1 MIHLY
6 LSLHFVYFYRV
17 ERFINIL
24 IIDNDEITVRGLKT
38 ILNGGGNNVISVPNE
53 EEAYAILNKRDV
65 GIILVSVEGQESG
78 FELLKRLKQHPRGV
92 EIYKIVITDE
102 KGSGAKLVK
111 GFREGAVDHIT
122 KPFNPNLV
130 KAKIEVFKA
139 LYFKDQRINQLL
151 TNIFPRNVLE
161 DLNTQGKFSPQR
173 IEEGT
178 VLFTDFVAFSKIAKH
193 MLPLELLKKLET
205 YFNKF
210 DEITER
216 YQLEKIKTI
225 GDAYMALAGVTEKNS
240 KPAVRACL
248 AALEMRDFMINEQL
262 FAQATGKDFWEIR
275 LGVHS
280 GPLVAGII
288 GSKKISFDVWGD
300 TVNIAARAEQHSIA
314 NGITIT
320 DRIAGH
326 VIPYFNL
333 EHRGEIDVKHGG
345 AVDMYFLNNLKP
357 NYSLFQEGKLPNS
370 KLRKGC
376 GLMTMDFEH
385 ARKTILNRLKSS
397 LPDELTYHDI
407 KHTLNVE
414 KAAQRFAKLEGIK
427 GEELILLRTAVLF
440 HDAGYILSN
449 EGNEEIAI
457 KLMKSELPNF
467 GYTDD
472 QIKKIAK
479 IIRATVKGSK
489 PTSLLEMIMCDA
501 DHDYLGRADY
511 HSVATKLRVE
521 LEDQGKSMSDKEWIE
536 FQLHYLRDEH
546 KFYTETARNIR
557 LPGKLRRIEEL
568 NAFLQGFKQKD

>member
-1 MIHLY
+1 M
-6 LSLHFVYFYRV
+6 

-24 IIDNDEITVRGLKT
+24 IIDNDEVTVRGLKT
-38 ILNGGGNNVISVPNE
+38 ILNGSGNNVISAPNE
-53 EEAYAILNKRDV
+53 TDAYAILNKRDI
-65 GIILVSVEGQESG
+65 GIILVSVAGQESG
-78 FELLKRLKQHPRGV
+78 FELLKRLKQHPRGA

-102 KGSGAKLVK
+102 KGSGTKLVK

-151 TNIFPRNVLE
+151 TNIFPRNVLD
-161 DLNTQGKFSPQR
+161 DLNVQGKFSPQR

-193 MLPLELLKKLET
+193 MQPLELLKKLET

-248 AALEMRDFMINEQL
+248 AAIEMRDFMINEKY
-262 FAQATGKDFWEIR
+262 FAKATKKDFWEVRI
-275 LGVHS
+275 GIHS

-300 TVNIAARAEQHSIA
+300 TVNIAARAEQNSTASSIS
-314 NGITIT
+314 IT

-333 EHRGEIDVKHGG
+333 EHRGEIAIKHGG

-357 NYSLFQEGKLPNS
+357 NYSLFREGKLPNS

-376 GLMTMDFEH
+376 GLTTMDFEH

-414 KAAQRFAKLEGIK
+414 KAAQRLAKLEGIK

-457 KLMKSELPNF
+457 KLMRSELPHF
-467 GYTDD
+467 GYTEE
-472 QIKKIAK
+472 QIKKTAR
-479 IIRATVKGSK
+479 IIRATIKGTE

-511 HSVATKLRVE
+511 HSVAVKLRTE
-521 LEDQGKSMSDKEWIE
+521 LEDQGKIMTDEEWIK
-536 FQLHYLRDEH
+536 FQLNYLVNEH
-546 KFYTETARNIR
+546 VFYTETARNIR
-557 LPGKLRRIEEL
+557 LPGKTRRIEEL
-568 NAFLQGFKQKD
+568 NEQLANL

>member
-1 MIHLY
+1 LT
-6 LSLHFVYFYRV
+6 LHFDYFYKV

-24 IIDNDEITVRGLKT
+24 IIDKDEDTVRELKT
-38 ILNGGGNNVISVPNE
+38 ILNGGGNNVISVPDE
-53 EEAYAILNKRDV
+53 DAAYAILNKRDI
-65 GIILVSVEGQESG
+65 GIILVSVAGQESG
-78 FELLKRLKQHPRGV
+78 FELLKRLKQHPRGE

-151 TNIFPRNVLE
+151 TTIFPKNVLE
-161 DLNTQGKFSPQR
+161 DLNSQGKFSPQR

-193 MLPLELLKKLET
+193 MLPMDLLRKLET

-225 GDAYMALAGVTEKNS
+225 GDAYMALSGVTEKNT

-262 FAQATGKDFWEIR
+262 FTRAANKEFWEIR
-275 LGVHS
+275 IGIHS

-300 TVNIAARAEQHSIA
+300 TVNIAARAEQHSVA
-314 NGITIT
+314 NGISIT

-333 EHRGEIDVKHGG
+333 EHRGEVEVKHGG
-345 AVDMYFLNNLKP
+345 SVNMYFLKNLKP
-357 NYSLFQEGKLPNS
+357 TYSLFQEGKLPNS

-376 GLMTMDFEH
+376 GLMIMDFEH
-385 ARKTILNRLKSS
+385 ARKTIINRLKSS

-414 KAAQRFAKLEGIK
+414 KAAERFAKLEGIK

-457 KLMKSELPNF
+457 KLMKRELPNF
-467 GYTDD
+467 GYTDEHITKVAD
-472 QIKKIAK
+472 
-479 IIRATVKGSK
+479 IIRATIKGTK

-511 HSVATKLRVE
+511 HSVASKLRIE
-521 LEDQGKSMSDKEWIE
+521 LEEQGKPMTDKEWIN
-536 FQLHYLRDEH
+536 FQLNYLEKEH
-546 KFYTETARNIR
+546 RYHTETARNIR
-557 LPGKLRRIEEL
+557 LPGKKRRIEEL
-568 NAFLQGFKQKD
+568 KFKLSNL

>member
-1 MIHLY
+1 M
-6 LSLHFVYFYRV
+6 SLHFDYFYKV

-24 IIDNDEITVRGLKT
+24 IIDKDEDTVRGLKT
-38 ILNGGGNNVISVPNE
+38 ILNGGGNNVISVPDE
-53 EEAYAILNKRDV
+53 DAAYAILNKRDI
-65 GIILVSVEGQESG
+65 GIILVSAAGQESG
-78 FELLKRLKQHPRGV
+78 FELLKRLKQHPRGA

-111 GFREGAVDHIT
+111 GFRDGAVDHIT

-151 TNIFPRNVLE
+151 TTIFPKNVLE
-161 DLNTQGKFSPQR
+161 DLNSQGKFSPQR

-193 MLPLELLKKLET
+193 MLPMDLLKKLET

-225 GDAYMALAGVTEKNS
+225 GDAYMALSGVTEKNA

-248 AALEMRDFMINEQL
+248 AALEMRDFMINEQH
-262 FAQATGKDFWEIR
+262 FTQAANKDFWEIR
-275 LGVHS
+275 IGIHS

-300 TVNIAARAEQHSIA
+300 TVNIAARAEQHSVA
-314 NGITIT
+314 NGISIT

-333 EHRGEIDVKHGG
+333 EHRGEVEVKHGG
-345 AVDMYFLNNLKP
+345 SVNMYFLKNLKP
-357 NYSLFQEGKLPNS
+357 TYSLFQEGKLPNS

-376 GLMTMDFEH
+376 GLMIMDFEH

-414 KAAQRFAKLEGIK
+414 KAAERFAKLEGIK

-457 KLMKSELPNF
+457 KLMKRELPNF
-467 GYTDD
+467 GYTDEH
-472 QIKKIAK
+472 IAK
-479 IIRATVKGSK
+479 VADIIRATIKGTK

-511 HSVATKLRVE
+511 HSVASKLRIE
-521 LEDQGKSMSDKEWIE
+521 LEDQGKSMTEKEWVQ
-536 FQLHYLRDEH
+536 FQLDYLEGEH
-546 KFYTETARNIR
+546 KFHTETARNIR
-557 LPGKLRRIEEL
+557 LPGKKRRIEEL
-568 NAFLQGFKQKD
+568 KVQLSNL

>member
-1 MIHLY
+1 
-6 LSLHFVYFYRV
+6 V

-24 IIDNDEITVRGLKT
+24 IIDKDEVTVRGLKS

-53 EEAYAILNKRDV
+53 EDAYSILNKRDI
-65 GIILVSVEGQESG
+65 GIILVSVAGQESG
-78 FELLKRLKQHPRGV
+78 FELLKRLKQHPRGS

-102 KGSGAKLVK
+102 KGSGSKLVK

-161 DLNTQGKFSPQR
+161 DLNVQGKFSPQR

-225 GDAYMALAGVTEKNS
+225 GDAYMALAGVTEKNA
-240 KPAVRACL
+240 KPGVRACL
-248 AALEMRDFMINEQL
+248 AALEMRDYMINEQL

-275 LGVHS
+275 IGVHS

-300 TVNIAARAEQHSIA
+300 TVNIAARAEQHSKA

-333 EHRGEIDVKHGG
+333 EHRGEIEMKHGG

-357 NYSLFQEGKLPNS
+357 KYSLFEEGKLPNS

-414 KAAQRFAKLEGIK
+414 KAAQRLAKLEGIK
-427 GEELILLRTAVLF
+427 GEDLILLRTAVLF

-457 KLMKSELPNF
+457 KLMRNELPSF
-467 GYTDD
+467 GYTEE
-472 QIKKIAK
+472 QIVKIAK
-479 IIRATVKGSK
+479 IIRATIKGSK

-511 HSVATKLRVE
+511 HSVAAKLRIE
-521 LEDQGKSMSDKEWIE
+521 LEDQGKFMSDKEWVK
-536 FQLHYLRDEH
+536 FQLQYLESEH

-557 LPGKLRRIEEL
+557 LPGKTRRIDEL
-568 NAFLQGFKQKD
+568 KVQLSVLK

>member
-1 MIHLY
+1 M
-6 LSLHFVYFYRV
+6 

-24 IIDNDEITVRGLKT
+24 IIDKDEVTVRGLKT
-38 ILNGGGNNVISVPNE
+38 ILNGGGNNVISVPDE
-53 EEAYAILNKRDV
+53 DAAYAILNKRDV
-65 GIILVSVEGQESG
+65 GIILVSVAGQESG
-78 FELLKRLKQHPRGV
+78 FELLKRLKQHPRGTD
-92 EIYKIVITDE
+92 IYKIVITDE
-102 KGSGAKLVK
+102 KGSGSKLVK

-161 DLNTQGKFSPQR
+161 DLNVQGKFSPQR

-193 MLPLELLKKLET
+193 MLPMELLKKLET

-225 GDAYMALAGVTEKNS
+225 GDAYMALSGVTEKNA

-262 FAQATGKDFWEIR
+262 FAQATNQDFWEIR
-275 LGVHS
+275 IGVHS

-300 TVNIAARAEQHSIA
+300 TVNIAARAEQHSVA
-314 NGITIT
+314 NGISIT

-333 EHRGEIDVKHGG
+333 EHRGEVEVKQGG
-345 AVDMYFLNNLKP
+345 SVDMYFLNDLKP

-457 KLMKSELPNF
+457 KLMRNELPNF
-467 GYTDD
+467 GYTEE
-472 QIKKIAK
+472 QITKTAA
-479 IIRATVKGSK
+479 IIRATIKGTT

-511 HSVATKLRVE
+511 HSVASKLRIE
-521 LEDQGKSMSDKEWIE
+521 LEDQGKTMTDKEWVK
-536 FQLHYLRDEH
+536 FQLDYLEKEH
-546 KFYTETARNIR
+546 KFHTETARNIR
-557 LPGKLRRIEEL
+557 LPGKKRRIEEL
-568 NAFLQGFKQKD
+568 KVQLSKL

>member
-1 MIHLY
+1 
-6 LSLHFVYFYRV
+6 V

-24 IIDNDEITVRGLKT
+24 IIDSDEDTVRGLKS

-53 EEAYAILNKRDV
+53 KEAYIILDKRDI
-65 GIILVSVEGQESG
+65 GIILVSASENKGGV
-78 FELLKRLKQHPRGV
+78 ELLRRLKQHPKGA

-102 KGSGAKLVK
+102 KGSGTKLVK
-111 GFREGAVDHIT
+111 GFREGAVDHII

-139 LYFKDQRINQLL
+139 LFFKDQRINQLL

-161 DLNTQGKFSPQR
+161 DLNVQGKFSPQR

-178 VLFTDFVAFSKIAKH
+178 VLFTDFVAFTKIAKH
-193 MLPLELLKKLET
+193 MLPLELLKRLET

-210 DEITER
+210 DEIIDR

-225 GDAYMALAGVTEKNS
+225 GDAYMALSGVTEKNS

-248 AALEMRDFMINEQL
+248 AALEMRDYMVNEKL
-262 FAQATGKDFWEIR
+262 FAQATGKDYWEIR
-275 LGVHS
+275 IGIHS

-288 GSKKISFDVWGD
+288 GAKKISFDVWGD
-300 TVNIAARAEQHSIA
+300 TVNIAARAEHHSVP

-320 DRIAGH
+320 DRVAGH
-326 VIPYFNL
+326 AIPYFNL
-333 EHRGEIDVKHGG
+333 EHRGEIDIKHGG
-345 AVDMYFLNNLKP
+345 AVDMYFLNNLKGP
-357 NYSLFQEGKLPNS
+357 YSLFEEGKLPSS

-385 ARKTILNRLKSS
+385 ARRTILNRLKSS

-414 KAAQRFAKLEGIK
+414 KAAQQLAKLEGIK
-427 GEELILLRTAVLF
+427 GEELVLLRTAVLF
-440 HDAGYILSN
+440 HDVGYILTN

-457 KLMKSELPNF
+457 KLMRSELPNF
-467 GYTDD
+467 GYTEK
-472 QIKKIAK
+472 QIKQVAD
-479 IIRATVKGSK
+479 IIRATIRGTR

-511 HSVATKLRVE
+511 HSVASKLRIE
-521 LEDQGKSMSDKEWIE
+521 LEQQGKTMTDIEWVN
-536 FQLHYLRDEH
+536 FQLNYLENEH
-546 KFYTETARNIR
+546 VYYTETAQNIR
-557 LPGKLRRIEEL
+557 KPGKSRRIAELKNQLNELTKEE
-568 NAFLQGFKQKD
+568 

>member
-1 MIHLY
+1 M
-6 LSLHFVYFYRV
+6 

-24 IIDNDEITVRGLKT
+24 IIDSDENTVRGLKS
-38 ILNGGGNNVISVPNE
+38 ILNGGGNNVISVPTE
-53 EEAYAILNKRDV
+53 EEANTILNKRDI
-65 GIILVSVEGQESG
+65 GIILVSASEKEGG
-78 FELLKRLKQHPRGV
+78 VELLRRLKQHPKGA

-102 KGSGAKLVK
+102 KGSGTKLVK
-111 GFREGAVDHIT
+111 GFREGAVDHII

-139 LYFKDQRINQLL
+139 LFFKDQRINQLL
-151 TNIFPRNVLE
+151 TNIFPRKVLE
-161 DLNTQGKFSPQR
+161 DLNVQGKFSPQR

-178 VLFTDFVAFSKIAKH
+178 VLFTDFVAFTKIAKH
-193 MLPLELLKKLET
+193 MLPLELLKRLET

-210 DEITER
+210 DEIIDR

-225 GDAYMALAGVTEKNS
+225 GDAYMALSGVTEKNS

-248 AALEMRDFMINEQL
+248 AALEMRDYMVNEKL
-262 FAQATGKDFWEIR
+262 FAQATGKDYWEIR
-275 LGVHS
+275 IGIHS

-288 GSKKISFDVWGD
+288 GAKKISFDVWGD
-300 TVNIAARAEQHSIA
+300 TVNIAARAEHHSVP

-320 DRIAGH
+320 DRVAGH

-333 EHRGEIDVKHGG
+333 EHRGEIDIKHGG
-345 AVDMYFLNNLKP
+345 AVDMYFLNNLKGP
-357 NYSLFQEGKLPNS
+357 YSLFEEGKLPSS

-385 ARKTILNRLKSS
+385 ARRTILNRLKSS

-414 KAAQRFAKLEGIK
+414 KAAQQFARLEGIK
-427 GEELILLRTAVLF
+427 GEELVLLRTAVLF
-440 HDAGYILSN
+440 HDVGYILTN

-457 KLMKSELPNF
+457 KLMRSELPNF
-467 GYTDD
+467 GYTEK
-472 QIKKIAK
+472 QIQQVAA
-479 IIRATVKGSK
+479 IIRATIRGTR

-511 HSVATKLRVE
+511 HTIASKLRIE
-521 LEDQGKSMSDKEWIE
+521 LEEQGKTMTDIEWVN
-536 FQLHYLRDEH
+536 FQLNYLENEH
-546 KFYTETARNIR
+546 VYYTETAQNIR
-557 LPGKLRRIEEL
+557 KPGKSRRIAEL
-568 NAFLQGFKQKD
+568 KNQLNELTKGE

>member
-1 MIHLY
+1 M
-6 LSLHFVYFYRV
+6 

-24 IIDNDEITVRGLKT
+24 IIDSDEDTVRGLKS

-53 EEAYAILNKRDV
+53 KEAYIILDKRDI
-65 GIILVSVEGQESG
+65 GIILVSASENKGGV
-78 FELLKRLKQHPRGV
+78 ELLRRLKQHPKGA

-102 KGSGAKLVK
+102 KGSGTKLVK
-111 GFREGAVDHIT
+111 GFREGAVDHII

-139 LYFKDQRINQLL
+139 LFFKDQRINQLL

-161 DLNTQGKFSPQR
+161 DLNVQGKFSPQR

-178 VLFTDFVAFSKIAKH
+178 VLFTDFVAFTKIAKH
-193 MLPLELLKKLET
+193 MLPLELLKRLET

-210 DEITER
+210 DEIIDR

-225 GDAYMALAGVTEKNS
+225 GDAYMALSGVTEKNS

-248 AALEMRDFMINEQL
+248 AALEMRDYMVNEKL
-262 FAQATGKDFWEIR
+262 FAQATGKDYWEIR
-275 LGVHS
+275 IGIHS

-288 GSKKISFDVWGD
+288 GAKKISFDVWGD
-300 TVNIAARAEQHSIA
+300 TVNIAARAEHHSVP

-320 DRIAGH
+320 DRVAGH
-326 VIPYFNL
+326 AIPYFNL
-333 EHRGEIDVKHGG
+333 EHRGEIDIKHGG
-345 AVDMYFLNNLKP
+345 AVDMYFLNNLKGP
-357 NYSLFQEGKLPNS
+357 YSLFEEGKLPSS

-385 ARKTILNRLKSS
+385 ARRTILNRLKSS

-414 KAAQRFAKLEGIK
+414 KAAQQLAKLEGIK
-427 GEELILLRTAVLF
+427 GEELVLLRTAVLF
-440 HDAGYILSN
+440 HDVGYILTN

-457 KLMKSELPNF
+457 KLMRSELPNF
-467 GYTDD
+467 GYTEK
-472 QIKKIAK
+472 QIQQVAD
-479 IIRATVKGSK
+479 IIRATIRGTR

-511 HSVATKLRVE
+511 HSVASKLRIE
-521 LEDQGKSMSDKEWIE
+521 LEQQGKTMTDIEWVN
-536 FQLHYLRDEH
+536 FQLNYLENEH
-546 KFYTETARNIR
+546 VYYTETAQNIR
-557 LPGKLRRIEEL
+557 KPGKSRRIAELKNQLNELTKEE
-568 NAFLQGFKQKD
+568 

>member
-1 MIHLY
+1 M
-6 LSLHFVYFYRV
+6 

-24 IIDNDEITVRGLKT
+24 IIDNDEASIRELKT
-38 ILNGGGNNVISVPNE
+38 ILYGSGNNVISVPDE
-53 EEAYAILNKRDV
+53 TSAYVILEKRDV
-65 GIILVSVEGQESG
+65 GILLVGISGQESG
-78 FELLKRLKQHPRGV
+78 FELLNRLKHHPGSSD
-92 EIYKIVITDE
+92 IYKIVITDE
-102 KGSGAKLVK
+102 SGSGAKLVK

-151 TNIFPRNVLE
+151 TNIFPMNVLE
-161 DLNTQGKFSPQR
+161 ELRKKGKFSPQR

-178 VLFTDFVAFSKIAKH
+178 VLFTDFVAFSKFAKH
-193 MLPLELLKKLET
+193 MLPIQLLKKLEG

-225 GDAYMALAGVTEKNS
+225 GDSYMALAGVTEKNS
-240 KPAVRACL
+240 RPAVRACL

-262 FAQATGKDFWEIR
+262 FAHPTRKDFWEIR
-275 LGVHS
+275 IGIHS

-314 NGITIT
+314 NGISIT
-320 DRIAGH
+320 DRIAEF
-326 VIPYFNL
+326 VVPYFNL
-333 EHRGEIDVKHGG
+333 EHRGEVEVKQGG
-345 AVDMYFLNNLKP
+345 TVSMYFLNNLKP

-370 KLRKGC
+370 ILRKEC

-407 KHTLNVE
+407 KHTLDVE
-414 KAAQRFAKLEGIK
+414 KAVLRFAKLEGIK
-427 GEELILLRTAVLF
+427 DEDLILLRTAVLF
-440 HDAGYILSN
+440 HDAGYILSHL
-449 EGNEEIAI
+449 GNEEIAI
-457 KLMKSELPNF
+457 KLMRNELPSF
-467 GYTDD
+467 GYTEE
-472 QIKKIAK
+472 QMTKIAT
-479 IIRATVKGSK
+479 IIRATIKGTT

-501 DHDYLGRADY
+501 DHDYLGRTDY
-511 HSVATKLRVE
+511 HSIAAKLRVE
-521 LEDQGKSMSDKEWIE
+521 MVDQGKTMTDKEWVQ
-536 FQLHYLRDEH
+536 FQLNYLEQEH
-546 KFYTETARNIR
+546 RYHTETARNIR
-557 LPGKLRRIEEL
+557 LSGKKKRIEEL
-568 NAFLQGFKQKD
+568 KFQLSNL

>member
-1 MIHLY
+1 M
-6 LSLHFVYFYRV
+6 

-24 IIDNDEITVRGLKT
+24 IIDSDEDTVRGLKS
-38 ILNGGGNNVISVPNE
+38 ILNGGGNNVISVPTE
-53 EEAYAILNKRDV
+53 KEAYIILDKRDI
-65 GIILVSVEGQESG
+65 GIILVSASENKGGV
-78 FELLKRLKQHPRGV
+78 ELLRRLKQHPKGA

-102 KGSGAKLVK
+102 KGSGTKLVK
-111 GFREGAVDHIT
+111 GFREGAVDHII

-139 LYFKDQRINQLL
+139 LFFKDQRINQLL

-161 DLNTQGKFSPQR
+161 DLNVQGKFSPQR

-178 VLFTDFVAFSKIAKH
+178 VLFTDFVAFTKIAKH
-193 MLPLELLKKLET
+193 MLPLELLKRLET

-210 DEITER
+210 DEIIDR

-225 GDAYMALAGVTEKNS
+225 GDAYMALSGVTEKNS

-248 AALEMRDFMINEQL
+248 AALEMRDYMVNEKL
-262 FAQATGKDFWEIR
+262 FAQATGKDYWEIR
-275 LGVHS
+275 IGIHS

-288 GSKKISFDVWGD
+288 GAKKISFDVWGD
-300 TVNIAARAEQHSIA
+300 TVNIAARAEHHSVP

-320 DRIAGH
+320 DRVAGH
-326 VIPYFNL
+326 AIPYFNL
-333 EHRGEIDVKHGG
+333 EHRGEIDIKHGG
-345 AVDMYFLNNLKP
+345 AVDMYFLNNLKGP
-357 NYSLFQEGKLPNS
+357 YSLFEEGKLPSS

-385 ARKTILNRLKSS
+385 ARRTILNRLKSS

-414 KAAQRFAKLEGIK
+414 KAAQQLAKLEGIK
-427 GEELILLRTAVLF
+427 GEELVLLRTAVLF
-440 HDAGYILSN
+440 HDVGYILTN

-457 KLMKSELPNF
+457 KLMRSELPNF
-467 GYTDD
+467 GYTEK
-472 QIKKIAK
+472 QIQQVAA
-479 IIRATVKGSK
+479 IIRATIRGTR

-511 HSVATKLRVE
+511 HSVASKLRIE
-521 LEDQGKSMSDKEWIE
+521 LEEQGKTMTDIEWVN
-536 FQLHYLRDEH
+536 FQLNYLENEH
-546 KFYTETARNIR
+546 VYYTETAQNIR
-557 LPGKLRRIEEL
+557 KPGKSRRIAELKNQLNELTKEE
-568 NAFLQGFKQKD
+568 

>member
-1 MIHLY
+1 M
-6 LSLHFVYFYRV
+6 

-24 IIDNDEITVRGLKT
+24 IIDKDEVTVRGLKT
-38 ILNGGGNNVISVPNE
+38 ILNGGGNNVISIPNE
-53 EEAYAILNKRDV
+53 EDAYTILNKREI
-65 GIILVSVEGQESG
+65 GIILVSVSGQESG
-78 FELLKRLKQHPRGV
+78 FELLKRLKQHPRGA

-111 GFREGAVDHIT
+111 GFREGAVDHIS

-161 DLNTQGKFSPQR
+161 DLNSHGKFSPQR

-193 MLPLELLKKLET
+193 MLPMELLKKLET

-240 KPAVRACL
+240 KPGVRACL
-248 AALEMRDFMINEQL
+248 AALEMRDYMINEQL
-262 FAQATGKDFWEIR
+262 FAQATGQDFWEIR
-275 LGVHS
+275 IGVHS

-300 TVNIAARAEQHSIA
+300 TVNIAARAEQHSKA

-320 DRIAGH
+320 DRVAGH

-333 EHRGEIDVKHGG
+333 DHRGEIGVKHGG
-345 AVDMYFLNNLKP
+345 AVDMYFLNDLKP
-357 NYSLFQEGKLPNS
+357 AYSLFEEGKLPNA

-449 EGNEEIAI
+449 EANEEIAI
-457 KLMKSELPNF
+457 KLMRSELPNF
-467 GYTDD
+467 GYTDE
-472 QIKKIAK
+472 QIKKIAT

-511 HSVATKLRVE
+511 HSVAAKLRIE
-521 LEDQGKSMSDKEWIE
+521 LEDQGRAMVDKEWVE
-536 FQLHYLRDEH
+536 FQLHYLENVH
-546 KFYTETARNIR
+546 VFYTETARNIR
-557 LPGKLRRIEEL
+557 QPGKTRRIEEL
-568 NAFLQGFKQKD
+568 RLQLSVLN

>member
-1 MIHLY
+1 M
-6 LSLHFVYFYRV
+6 

-24 IIDNDEITVRGLKT
+24 IIDSDENTVRGLKS
-38 ILNGGGNNVISVPNE
+38 ILNGGGNNVISVPTE
-53 EEAYAILNKRDV
+53 EEANTILNKRDI
-65 GIILVSVEGQESG
+65 GIILVSASEKEGG
-78 FELLKRLKQHPRGV
+78 VELLRRLKQHPKGA

-102 KGSGAKLVK
+102 KGSGTKLVK
-111 GFREGAVDHIT
+111 GFREGAVDHII

-139 LYFKDQRINQLL
+139 LFFKDQRINQLL
-151 TNIFPRNVLE
+151 TNIFPRKVLE
-161 DLNTQGKFSPQR
+161 DLNVQGKFSPQR

-178 VLFTDFVAFSKIAKH
+178 VLFTDFVAFTKIAKH
-193 MLPLELLKKLET
+193 MLPLELLKRLET

-210 DEITER
+210 DEIIDR

-225 GDAYMALAGVTEKNS
+225 GDAYMALSGVTEKNS

-248 AALEMRDFMINEQL
+248 AALEMRDYMVNEKL
-262 FAQATGKDFWEIR
+262 FAQATGKDYWEIR
-275 LGVHS
+275 IGIHS

-288 GSKKISFDVWGD
+288 GAKKISFDVWGD
-300 TVNIAARAEQHSIA
+300 TVNIAARAEHHSVP

-320 DRIAGH
+320 DRVAGH

-333 EHRGEIDVKHGG
+333 EHRGEIDIKHGG
-345 AVDMYFLNNLKP
+345 AVDMYFLNNLKGP
-357 NYSLFQEGKLPNS
+357 YSLFEEGKLPSS

-385 ARKTILNRLKSS
+385 ARRTILNRLKSS

-414 KAAQRFAKLEGIK
+414 KAAQQFARLEGIK
-427 GEELILLRTAVLF
+427 GEELVLLRTAVLF
-440 HDAGYILSN
+440 HDVGYILTN

-457 KLMKSELPNF
+457 KLMRSELPNF
-467 GYTDD
+467 GYTEK
-472 QIKKIAK
+472 QIQQVAA
-479 IIRATVKGSK
+479 IIRATIRGTR

-511 HSVATKLRVE
+511 HTVASKLRIE
-521 LEDQGKSMSDKEWIE
+521 LEEQGKTMTDIEWVN
-536 FQLHYLRDEH
+536 FQLNYLENEH
-546 KFYTETARNIR
+546 VYYTETAQNIR
-557 LPGKLRRIEEL
+557 KPGKSRRIAEL
-568 NAFLQGFKQKD
+568 KNQLNELTKGE

>member
-1 MIHLY
+1 M
-6 LSLHFVYFYRV
+6 SLHFDYFYKV

-24 IIDNDEITVRGLKT
+24 IIDKDEDTVRGLKT
-38 ILNGGGNNVISVPNE
+38 ILNGGGNNVISVPDE
-53 EEAYAILNKRDV
+53 DAAYAILNKRDI
-65 GIILVSVEGQESG
+65 GIILVSVAGQESG
-78 FELLKRLKQHPRGV
+78 FELLKRLKQHPRGE

-122 KPFNPNLV
+122 KPFNANLV

-151 TNIFPRNVLE
+151 TTIFPKNVLE
-161 DLNTQGKFSPQR
+161 DLNSQGKFSPQR

-193 MLPLELLKKLET
+193 MLPMDLLKKLET

-225 GDAYMALAGVTEKNS
+225 GDAYMALSGVTEKNT

-262 FAQATGKDFWEIR
+262 FTRAANKEFWEIR
-275 LGVHS
+275 IGIHS

-300 TVNIAARAEQHSIA
+300 TVNIAARAEQHSVA
-314 NGITIT
+314 NGISIT

-333 EHRGEIDVKHGG
+333 EHRGEVEVKHGG
-345 AVDMYFLNNLKP
+345 SVNMYFLKNLKP
-357 NYSLFQEGKLPNS
+357 TYSLFQEGKLPNS

-376 GLMTMDFEH
+376 GLMIMDFEH
-385 ARKTILNRLKSS
+385 ARKTIINRLKSS

-414 KAAQRFAKLEGIK
+414 KAAERFAKLEGIK

-457 KLMKSELPNF
+457 KLMKRELPNF
-467 GYTDD
+467 GYTDEH
-472 QIKKIAK
+472 IAK
-479 IIRATVKGSK
+479 VADIIRATIKGTK

-511 HSVATKLRVE
+511 HSVASKLRIE
-521 LEDQGKSMSDKEWIE
+521 LEEQGKPMTDKEWIN
-536 FQLHYLRDEH
+536 FQLNYLEKEH
-546 KFYTETARNIR
+546 RYHTETARNIR
-557 LPGKLRRIEEL
+557 LPGKKRRIEEL
-568 NAFLQGFKQKD
+568 KFKLSNL

>member
-1 MIHLY
+1 M
-6 LSLHFVYFYRV
+6 

-24 IIDNDEITVRGLKT
+24 IIDSDEDTVRGLKS
-38 ILNGGGNNVISVPNE
+38 ILNGGGNNVISVPTE
-53 EEAYAILNKRDV
+53 KEAYIILDKRDI
-65 GIILVSVEGQESG
+65 GIILVSASENKGGV
-78 FELLKRLKQHPRGV
+78 ELLRRLKQHPKGA

-102 KGSGAKLVK
+102 KGSGTKLVK
-111 GFREGAVDHIT
+111 GFREGAVDHII

-139 LYFKDQRINQLL
+139 LFFKDQRINQLL

-161 DLNTQGKFSPQR
+161 DLNVQGKFSPQR

-178 VLFTDFVAFSKIAKH
+178 VLFTDFVAFTKIAKH
-193 MLPLELLKKLET
+193 MLPLELLKRLET

-210 DEITER
+210 DEIIDR

-225 GDAYMALAGVTEKNS
+225 GDAYMALSGVTEKNS

-248 AALEMRDFMINEQL
+248 AALEMRDYMVNEKL
-262 FAQATGKDFWEIR
+262 FAQATGKDYWEIR
-275 LGVHS
+275 IGIHS

-288 GSKKISFDVWGD
+288 GAKKISFDVWGD
-300 TVNIAARAEQHSIA
+300 TVNIAARAEHHSVP

-320 DRIAGH
+320 DRVAGH
-326 VIPYFNL
+326 AIPYFNL
-333 EHRGEIDVKHGG
+333 EHRGEIEIKHGG
-345 AVDMYFLNNLKP
+345 AVDMYFLNNLKGP
-357 NYSLFQEGKLPNS
+357 YSLFEEGKLPSS

-385 ARKTILNRLKSS
+385 ARRTILNRLKSS

-414 KAAQRFAKLEGIK
+414 KAAQQLAKLEGIK
-427 GEELILLRTAVLF
+427 GEELVLLRTAVLF
-440 HDAGYILSN
+440 HDVGYILTN

-457 KLMKSELPNF
+457 KLMRSELPNF
-467 GYTDD
+467 GYTEK
-472 QIKKIAK
+472 QIQQVAS
-479 IIRATVKGSK
+479 IIRATIRGTR

-511 HSVATKLRVE
+511 HSVASKLRIE
-521 LEDQGKSMSDKEWIE
+521 LEEQGKTMTDIEWVN
-536 FQLHYLRDEH
+536 FQLNYLENEH
-546 KFYTETARNIR
+546 VYYTETAQNIR
-557 LPGKLRRIEEL
+557 KPGKSRRIAELKNQLNELTKEE
-568 NAFLQGFKQKD
+568 

>member
-1 MIHLY
+1 M
-6 LSLHFVYFYRV
+6 

-24 IIDNDEITVRGLKT
+24 IIDSDEDTVRGLKS
-38 ILNGGGNNVISVPNE
+38 ILNGGGNNVISVPTE
-53 EEAYAILNKRDV
+53 KEAYIILDKRDI
-65 GIILVSVEGQESG
+65 GIILVSAPENKGGV
-78 FELLKRLKQHPRGV
+78 ELLRRLKQHPKGS

-102 KGSGAKLVK
+102 KGSGTKLVK
-111 GFREGAVDHIT
+111 GFREGAVDHII

-139 LYFKDQRINQLL
+139 LFFKDQRINQLL

-161 DLNTQGKFSPQR
+161 DLNVQGKFSPKR

-178 VLFTDFVAFSKIAKH
+178 VLFTDFVAFTKIAKH
-193 MLPLELLKKLET
+193 MLPLELLKRLET

-210 DEITER
+210 DEIIDR

-225 GDAYMALAGVTEKNS
+225 GDAYMALSGVTEKNS

-248 AALEMRDFMINEQL
+248 AALEMRDYMVNEKL
-262 FAQATGKDFWEIR
+262 FAQATGKDYWEIR
-275 LGVHS
+275 IGIHS

-288 GSKKISFDVWGD
+288 GAKKISFDVWGD
-300 TVNIAARAEQHSIA
+300 TVNIAARAEHHSVP

-320 DRIAGH
+320 DRVAGH
-326 VIPYFNL
+326 AIPYFNL
-333 EHRGEIDVKHGG
+333 EHRGEIDIKHGG
-345 AVDMYFLNNLKP
+345 AVDMYFLNNLKGP
-357 NYSLFQEGKLPNS
+357 YSLFEEGKLPSS

-385 ARKTILNRLKSS
+385 ARRTILNRLKSS

-414 KAAQRFAKLEGIK
+414 KAAQQLAKLEGIK
-427 GEELILLRTAVLF
+427 GEELVLLRTAVLF
-440 HDAGYILSN
+440 HDVGYILTN

-457 KLMKSELPNF
+457 KLMRSELPNF
-467 GYTDD
+467 GYTEK
-472 QIKKIAK
+472 QIQQVAA
-479 IIRATVKGSK
+479 IIRATIRGTR

-511 HSVATKLRVE
+511 HSVASKLRIE
-521 LEDQGKSMSDKEWIE
+521 LEEQGKTMTDIEWVN
-536 FQLHYLRDEH
+536 FQLNYLENEH
-546 KFYTETARNIR
+546 VYYTETAQNIR
-557 LPGKLRRIEEL
+557 KPGKSRRIAELKNQLNELTKEE
-568 NAFLQGFKQKD
+568 

>member
-1 MIHLY
+1 MT
-6 LSLHFVYFYRV
+6 LHFDYFYKV

-24 IIDNDEITVRGLKT
+24 IIDKDEDTVRGLKT
-38 ILNGGGNNVISVPNE
+38 ILNGGGNNVISVPDE
-53 EEAYAILNKRDV
+53 DAAYAILNKRDI
-65 GIILVSVEGQESG
+65 GIILVSVAGQESG
-78 FELLKRLKQHPRGV
+78 FELLKRLKQHPRGE

-122 KPFNPNLV
+122 KPFNANLV

-151 TNIFPRNVLE
+151 TTIFPKNVLE
-161 DLNTQGKFSPQR
+161 DLNSQGKFSPQR

-193 MLPLELLKKLET
+193 MLPMDLLKKLET

-225 GDAYMALAGVTEKNS
+225 GDAYMALSGVTEKNT

-262 FAQATGKDFWEIR
+262 FTRAANKEFWEIR
-275 LGVHS
+275 IGIHS

-300 TVNIAARAEQHSIA
+300 TVNIAARAEQHSVA
-314 NGITIT
+314 NGISIT

-333 EHRGEIDVKHGG
+333 EHRGEVEVKHGG
-345 AVDMYFLNNLKP
+345 SVNMYFLKNLKP
-357 NYSLFQEGKLPNS
+357 TYSLFQEGKLPNS

-376 GLMTMDFEH
+376 GLMIMDFEH
-385 ARKTILNRLKSS
+385 ARKTIINRLKSS

-414 KAAQRFAKLEGIK
+414 KAAERFAKLEGIK

-457 KLMKSELPNF
+457 KLMKRELPNF
-467 GYTDD
+467 GYTDEHITKVAD
-472 QIKKIAK
+472 
-479 IIRATVKGSK
+479 IIRATIKGTK

-511 HSVATKLRVE
+511 HSVASKLRIE
-521 LEDQGKSMSDKEWIE
+521 LEEQGKPMTDKEWIN
-536 FQLHYLRDEH
+536 FQLNYLEKEH
-546 KFYTETARNIR
+546 RYHTETARNIR
-557 LPGKLRRIEEL
+557 LPGKKRRIEEL
-568 NAFLQGFKQKD
+568 KFKLSNL

>member
-1 MIHLY
+1 M
-6 LSLHFVYFYRV
+6 SLHFDYFYKV

-24 IIDNDEITVRGLKT
+24 IIDKDEDTVRELKT
-38 ILNGGGNNVISVPNE
+38 ILNGGGNNVISVPDE
-53 EEAYAILNKRDV
+53 DAAYAILNKRDI
-65 GIILVSVEGQESG
+65 GIILVSVAGQESG
-78 FELLKRLKQHPRGV
+78 FELLKRLKQHPRGE

-122 KPFNPNLV
+122 KPFNANLV

-151 TNIFPRNVLE
+151 TTIFPKNVLE
-161 DLNTQGKFSPQR
+161 DLNSQGKFSPQR

-193 MLPLELLKKLET
+193 MLPMDLLKKLET

-225 GDAYMALAGVTEKNS
+225 GDAYMALSGVTEKNT

-262 FAQATGKDFWEIR
+262 FTRAANKEFWEIR
-275 LGVHS
+275 IGIHS

-300 TVNIAARAEQHSIA
+300 TVNIAARAEQHSVA
-314 NGITIT
+314 NGISIT

-333 EHRGEIDVKHGG
+333 EHRGEVEVKHGG
-345 AVDMYFLNNLKP
+345 SVNMYFLKNLKP
-357 NYSLFQEGKLPNS
+357 TYSLFQEGKLPNS

-414 KAAQRFAKLEGIK
+414 KAAERFAKLEGIK

-457 KLMKSELPNF
+457 KLMKRELPNF
-467 GYTDD
+467 GYTDEH
-472 QIKKIAK
+472 IAK
-479 IIRATVKGSK
+479 VADIIRATIKGTK

-511 HSVATKLRVE
+511 HSVASKLRIE
-521 LEDQGKSMSDKEWIE
+521 LEEQGKPMTDKEWIN
-536 FQLHYLRDEH
+536 FQLNYLEKEH
-546 KFYTETARNIR
+546 RYHTETARNIR
-557 LPGKLRRIEEL
+557 LPGKKRRIEEL
-568 NAFLQGFKQKD
+568 KFKLSNL

>member
-1 MIHLY
+1 
-6 LSLHFVYFYRV
+6 V

-24 IIDNDEITVRGLKT
+24 IIDKDEVTVRGLKT
-38 ILNGGGNNVISVPNE
+38 ILNGGGNNVISVPDE
-53 EEAYAILNKRDV
+53 DAAYAILNKRDV
-65 GIILVSVEGQESG
+65 GIILVSVAGQESG
-78 FELLKRLKQHPRGV
+78 FELLKRLKQHPRGA

-161 DLNTQGKFSPQR
+161 DLNVQGKFSPQR

-193 MLPLELLKKLET
+193 MLPMELLKKLET

-225 GDAYMALAGVTEKNS
+225 GDAYMALAGVTEKNA

-262 FAQATGKDFWEIR
+262 FAQATNKDFWEIR
-275 LGVHS
+275 IGIHS

-300 TVNIAARAEQHSIA
+300 TVNIAARAEQHSVA
-314 NGITIT
+314 NGISIT

-333 EHRGEIDVKHGG
+333 EHRGEVVVKQGG
-345 AVDMYFLNNLKP
+345 SVDMYFLNDLKP
-357 NYSLFQEGKLPNS
+357 NYSLFHEGKLPNS

-457 KLMKSELPNF
+457 KLMRNELPNF
-467 GYTDD
+467 GYTEE
-472 QIKKIAK
+472 QITKTAA
-479 IIRATVKGSK
+479 IIRATIKGTT

-511 HSVATKLRVE
+511 HSVASKLRIE
-521 LEDQGKSMSDKEWIE
+521 LEDQGKSMTDKEWVQ
-536 FQLHYLRDEH
+536 FQLDYLEGEH
-546 KFYTETARNIR
+546 KFHTETARNIR
-557 LPGKLRRIEEL
+557 LPGKKRRIEEL
-568 NAFLQGFKQKD
+568 KVQLSNL

>member
-1 MIHLY
+1 M
-6 LSLHFVYFYRV
+6 

-24 IIDNDEITVRGLKT
+24 IIDSDEVSVRGLKS
-38 ILNGGGNNVISVPNE
+38 ILNGGGNNVISVPTE
-53 EEAYAILNKRDV
+53 EEAYTILNKRDI
-65 GIILVSVEGQESG
+65 GIILVSASEKEGG
-78 FELLKRLKQHPRGV
+78 LELLKRLKQHPKGS

-161 DLNTQGKFSPQR
+161 DLNVQGKFSPER

-178 VLFTDFVAFSKIAKH
+178 VLFTDFVAFTKIAKH
-193 MLPLELLKKLET
+193 MLPLELLKRLET

-210 DEITER
+210 DEIIDR

-225 GDAYMALAGVTEKNS
+225 GDAYMALSGVTEKNS

-248 AALEMRDFMINEQL
+248 AALEMRDYMMNEKL
-262 FAQATGKDFWEIR
+262 FAQATGKDYWEIR
-275 LGVHS
+275 IGIHS

-288 GSKKISFDVWGD
+288 GAKKISFDVWGD
-300 TVNIAARAEQHSIA
+300 TVNIAARAEHHSVP

-320 DRIAGH
+320 DRVAGH

-333 EHRGEIDVKHGG
+333 EHRGEIDIKHGG
-345 AVDMYFLNNLKP
+345 AVDMYFLNNLKGS
-357 NYSLFQEGKLPNS
+357 YSLFEEGKLPSS

-385 ARKTILNRLKSS
+385 ARRTILNRLKSS

-427 GEELILLRTAVLF
+427 GEELVLLRTAVLF
-440 HDAGYILSN
+440 HDAGYILTS
-449 EGNEEIAI
+449 ESNEEIAV
-457 KLMKSELPNF
+457 KLMRSELPNF
-467 GYTDD
+467 GYTEK
-472 QIKKIAK
+472 QIQQVAA
-479 IIRATVKGSK
+479 IIRATIRGTR

-511 HSVATKLRVE
+511 HAVASKLRIE
-521 LEDQGKSMSDKEWIE
+521 LGEQGKTMTDIEWVK
-536 FQLHYLRDEH
+536 FQLNYLENEH
-546 KFYTETARNIR
+546 EYYTETAQNIR
-557 LPGKLRRIEEL
+557 NLGKSRRIAEL
-568 NAFLQGFKQKD
+568 KNQLNELTKGEL

>member
-1 MIHLY
+1 
-6 LSLHFVYFYRV
+6 V

-24 IIDNDEITVRGLKT
+24 IIANDEVTVRGLKT
-38 ILNGGGNNVISVPNE
+38 ILNGSGNNVISVPDE
-53 EEAYAILNKRDV
+53 EDAYEILNKRDI
-65 GIILVSVEGQESG
+65 GIILVSVSGQESG
-78 FELLKRLKQHPRGV
+78 FEQLKRLKQHPRGA

-102 KGSGAKLVK
+102 KGSGTKLVK

-161 DLNTQGKFSPQR
+161 DLNVQGKFSPQR

-193 MLPLELLKKLET
+193 MPPLDLLKKLET

-210 DEITER
+210 DEIMER
-216 YQLEKIKTI
+216 YQMEKIKTI
-225 GDAYMALAGVTEKNS
+225 GDAYMALSGVTEKNP

-262 FAQATGKDFWEIR
+262 FSEAIGKDYWEIR
-275 LGVHS
+275 IGIHS

-300 TVNIAARAEQHSIA
+300 TVNIAARAEQKSIS
-314 NGITIT
+314 NSISIT

-333 EHRGEIDVKHGG
+333 EHRGEIEIKYGG
-345 AVDMYFLNNLKP
+345 TVDMYFLNNLKP
-357 NYSLFQEGKLPNS
+357 KYSLFQEGKLPS
-370 KLRKGC
+370 STLRKGC

-457 KLMKSELPNF
+457 KLMRNELPNF
-467 GYTDD
+467 GYTEK
-472 QIKKIAK
+472 QIQHIAK
-479 IIRATVKGSK
+479 IIRATIKGTE

-511 HSVATKLRVE
+511 HAVASKLRIE
-521 LEDQGKSMSDKEWIE
+521 LEDQGKSMSDSEWIN
-536 FQLHYLRDEH
+536 FQLNYLENEH
-546 KFYTETARNIR
+546 DYYTETARNIR
-557 LPGKLRRIEEL
+557 LPGKSRRIEEL
-568 NAFLQGFKQKD
+568 KVQLANLEE

>member
-1 MIHLY
+1 M
-6 LSLHFVYFYRV
+6 

-24 IIDNDEITVRGLKT
+24 IIDKDEVTVRGLKT
-38 ILNGGGNNVISVPNE
+38 ILNGGGNNVISVPDE
-53 EEAYAILNKRDV
+53 DAAYAILNKRDI
-65 GIILVSVEGQESG
+65 GIILVSVAGQESG
-78 FELLKRLKQHPRGV
+78 FELLKRLKQHPRGA

-161 DLNTQGKFSPQR
+161 DLNVQGKFSPQR

-193 MLPLELLKKLET
+193 MLPMELLKKLET

-262 FAQATGKDFWEIR
+262 FAQATRKDFWEIR
-275 LGVHS
+275 IGIHS

-300 TVNIAARAEQHSIA
+300 TVNIAARAEQHSVA
-314 NGITIT
+314 NGISIT

-333 EHRGEIDVKHGG
+333 EHRGEVEVKQGG
-345 AVDMYFLNNLKP
+345 SVDMYFLNNLKP

-457 KLMKSELPNF
+457 KLMRNELPNF

-472 QIKKIAK
+472 QITKIAA
-479 IIRATVKGSK
+479 IIRATIKGTT

-511 HSVATKLRVE
+511 HSVASKLRIE
-521 LEDQGKSMSDKEWIE
+521 LEDQGKSMTEKEWVQ
-536 FQLHYLRDEH
+536 FQLDYLEGEH
-546 KFYTETARNIR
+546 KFHTETARNIR
-557 LPGKLRRIEEL
+557 LPGKKRRIEEL
-568 NAFLQGFKQKD
+568 KVQLSNL

>member
-1 MIHLY
+1 
-6 LSLHFVYFYRV
+6 V

-24 IIDNDEITVRGLKT
+24 IIDKDEDTVRGLKT
-38 ILNGGGNNVISVPNE
+38 ILNGGGNNVISVPDE
-53 EEAYAILNKRDV
+53 DAAYAILNKRDI
-65 GIILVSVEGQESG
+65 GIILVSVAGQESG
-78 FELLKRLKQHPRGV
+78 FELLKRLKQHPRGE

-122 KPFNPNLV
+122 KPFNANLV

-151 TNIFPRNVLE
+151 TTIFPKNVLE
-161 DLNTQGKFSPQR
+161 DLNSQGKFSPQR

-193 MLPLELLKKLET
+193 MLPMDLLKKLET

-225 GDAYMALAGVTEKNS
+225 GDAYMALSGVTEKNA

-262 FAQATGKDFWEIR
+262 FTQAANKDFWEIR
-275 LGVHS
+275 IGIHS

-300 TVNIAARAEQHSIA
+300 TVNIAARAEQHSVA
-314 NGITIT
+314 NGISIT

-333 EHRGEIDVKHGG
+333 EHRGEVEVKHGG
-345 AVDMYFLNNLKP
+345 SVNMYFLKNLKP
-357 NYSLFQEGKLPNS
+357 TYSLFQEGKLPNS

-414 KAAQRFAKLEGIK
+414 KAAERFAKLEGIK

-457 KLMKSELPNF
+457 KLMKNELPNF
-467 GYTDD
+467 GYTDE
-472 QIKKIAK
+472 QITKVAD
-479 IIRATVKGSK
+479 IIRATIKGTK

-511 HSVATKLRVE
+511 HSVASKLRIE
-521 LEDQGKSMSDKEWIE
+521 LEEQGKAMTDKEWID
-536 FQLHYLRDEH
+536 FQLNYLEKEH
-546 KFYTETARNIR
+546 RYHTETARNIR
-557 LPGKLRRIEEL
+557 LPGKKRRIEEL
-568 NAFLQGFKQKD
+568 KFKLSNL

>member
-1 MIHLY
+1 M
-6 LSLHFVYFYRV
+6 

-24 IIDNDEITVRGLKT
+24 IIDNDEASIRELKT
-38 ILNGGGNNVISVPNE
+38 ILYGSGNNVISVPDE
-53 EEAYAILNKRDV
+53 TSAYVILDKRDV
-65 GIILVSVEGQESG
+65 GILLVGISGQESG
-78 FELLKRLKQHPRGV
+78 FELLNRLKHHPGSSD
-92 EIYKIVITDE
+92 IYKIVITDE
-102 KGSGAKLVK
+102 NGSGAKLVK

-151 TNIFPRNVLE
+151 TNIFPMNVLE
-161 DLNTQGKFSPQR
+161 ELRKKGKFSPQR

-178 VLFTDFVAFSKIAKH
+178 VLFTDFVAFSKFAKH
-193 MLPLELLKKLET
+193 MLPIQLLKKLEG

-225 GDAYMALAGVTEKNS
+225 GDSYMALAGVTEKNS
-240 KPAVRACL
+240 RPAVRACL

-262 FAQATGKDFWEIR
+262 FAHPTRKDFWEIR
-275 LGVHS
+275 IGIHS

-314 NGITIT
+314 NGISIT
-320 DRIAGH
+320 DRIAEF
-326 VIPYFNL
+326 VVPYFNL
-333 EHRGEIDVKHGG
+333 EHRGEVEVKQGG
-345 AVDMYFLNNLKP
+345 TVSMYFLNNLKP

-370 KLRKGC
+370 ILRKEC

-407 KHTLNVE
+407 KHTLDVE
-414 KAAQRFAKLEGIK
+414 KAVLRFAKLEGIK
-427 GEELILLRTAVLF
+427 DEDLILLRTAVLF
-440 HDAGYILSN
+440 HDAGYILSHL
-449 EGNEEIAI
+449 GNEEIAI
-457 KLMKSELPNF
+457 KLMRNELPSF
-467 GYTDD
+467 GYTEE
-472 QIKKIAK
+472 QMTKIAT
-479 IIRATVKGSK
+479 IIRATIKGTT

-501 DHDYLGRADY
+501 DHDYLGRTDY
-511 HSVATKLRVE
+511 HSIAAKLRVE
-521 LEDQGKSMSDKEWIE
+521 MVDQGKTMTDKEWVQ
-536 FQLHYLRDEH
+536 FQLNYLEQEH
-546 KFYTETARNIR
+546 RYHTETARNIR
-557 LPGKLRRIEEL
+557 LSGKKKRIEEL
-568 NAFLQGFKQKD
+568 KFQLSNL